1 LAKPIV
7 AIVGRPNVGKS
18 TFFNYI
24 SGRRIAIVE
33 ETPGVTRDRIYAD
46 VEWRGRVYALVD
58 TGGIE
63 PDSDDPIMAQMRRQ
77 AQMAIDTADAILFMV
92 DARDGLTS
100 ADKDVADLLRRSGK
114 PLIVVANKA
123 DRPGPMPAEA
133 YEFYDLAV
141 GEVLAI
147 SSVQGL
153 GMGDLLDAIHACLPP
168 EDGSGEEGGAIKVA
182 IVGKPNVGK
191 SSLVNRMLGEERVIT
206 NDAPGTTRDAI
217 DASFEVGGDRFVFID
232 TAGIRRKSKVSAPI
246 ERYSVMRAWAAVER
260 ADLCLVVID
269 AEEGVTEQDAKIAGY
284 AREAGKGVIVLVNKW
299 DLIKKD
305 TGTADEYRARIR
317 EKLAFISY
325 APVMFIS
332 ALTGQRVRGIFGALK
347 SVYANAGFR
356 APTGLLNDTLIEAV
370 ATAQP
375 PSDRGK
381 RLKIYY
387 MAQIGVR
394 PPSFVVFVNDADL
407 MHYSYARYIENT
419 LRRAFNFE
427 GVPIRLVTRERGE
440 GA

>member
-1 LAKPIV
+1 
-7 AIVGRPNVGKS
+7 VGKS

-46 VEWRGRVYALVD
+46 VEWRGRVFAMVD

-77 AQMAIDTADAILFMV
+77 AQAAIETADAIAFMV
-92 DARDGLTS
+92 DAKAGMTS
-100 ADKDVADLLRRSGK
+100 ADKDVADLLRKCGK
-114 PLIVVANKA
+114 PIVVVANKS

-133 YEFYDLAV
+133 YEFYDLAI
-141 GEVLAI
+141 GDVLPI

-153 GMGDLLDAIHACLPP
+153 GMGDLLDAIHERLPP
-168 EDGSGEEGGAIKVA
+168 EGEDGGEGGAIRVA

-191 SSLVNRMLGEERVIT
+191 SSLLNKILGEERVIT

-217 DASFEVGGDRFVFID
+217 DASFTVGEDRFVFID

-246 ERYSVMRAWAAVER
+246 ERYSVMRAWSAVER
-260 ADLCLVVID
+260 ADLCLVMID
-269 AEEGVTEQDAKIAGY
+269 ASEGPTEQDAKIAGY
-284 AREAGKGVIVLVNKW
+284 AREAGKGVILLVNKW
-299 DLIKKD
+299 DLVDKS
-305 TGTADEYRARIR
+305 TGTAEEYRAKVR
-317 EKLAFISY
+317 EKLSFISY

-332 ALTGQRVRGIFGALK
+332 ALTGQRVRNIFATLK

-356 APTGLLNDTLIEAV
+356 APTGVLNDILIEAA
-370 ATAQP
+370 ATVQP
-375 PSDRGK
+375 PSDRGR

-387 MAQIGVR
+387 MTQIGVR

-407 MHYSYARYIENT
+407 MHYSYARYLENT

-427 GVPIRLVTRERGE
+427 GVPIRLITRERSE

>member
-1 LAKPIV
+1 MAKPIV

>member
-1 LAKPIV
+1 LPKPIV

-46 VEWRGRVYALVD
+46 VEWRGRVYAMVD

-63 PDSDDPIMAQMRRQ
+63 PESDDPIMVQMKRQ
-77 AQMAIDTADAILFMV
+77 AQTAIGTADVILFMV

-100 ADKDVADLLRRSGK
+100 ADKDVADLLRRAGK

-133 YEFYDLAV
+133 YEFYDLSI

-147 SSVQGL
+147 SAIQGL
-153 GMGDLLDAIHACLPP
+153 GMGDLLDAIHAGLPP
-168 EDGSGEEGGAIKVA
+168 EAVGGEADGAIRVA

-191 SSLVNRMLGEERVIT
+191 SSLVNKILGEDRVIT

-217 DASFEVGGDRFVFID
+217 DAGFEIGGDRFVFID

-284 AREAGKGVIVLVNKW
+284 AREAGKGVIILVNKW

-305 TGTADEYRARIR
+305 TGTAEEYRARIR

-332 ALTGQRVRGIFGALK
+332 ALTGQRVRNIFGALK

-356 APTGLLNDTLIEAV
+356 APTGLLNDMLIEAV

-394 PPSFVVFVNDADL
+394 PPSFVVFVNNADL

-427 GVPIRLVTRERGE
+427 GVPIRLITRERGE